1 MAAAPEKK
9 KRVGTIALKLVRLSF
24 PKLFTPESSTEDGPK
39 KYSAAFLIDPTTP
52 EGKANIKLLEAE
64 RNRIATELWG
74 DKADKILSKLDKDRS
89 LLRDGDDAT
98 NGEGDIYDGYE
109 DMMYITA
116 SNKKRPQALDRDKT
130 PVDDEDD
137 ILFGGCFVD
146 AVVSVWGTT
155 KKELGGNGI
164 FATLELVR
172 KRRDGDRFGSAP
184 VDVDD
189 YLDDLGD
196 DDDDD
201 DGGLI

>member
-1 MAAAPEKK
+1 MAEAKK
-9 KRVGTIALKLVRLSF
+9 KRLGTIALKLVRLSF

-39 KYSAAFLIDPTTP
+39 KYSAGFLIDPSTP
-52 EGKANIKLLEAE
+52 EGKANIKALEAE
-64 RNRIATELWG
+64 RDRIATELWG
-74 DKADKILSKLDKDRS
+74 DKADKILAKLDADRS

-98 NGEGDIYDGYE
+98 NQEGDVYDGYE

-116 SNKKRPQALDRDKT
+116 SNKRKPQTLDRDKT

-137 ILFGGCFVD
+137 ILYGGCYVD
-146 AVVSVWGTT
+146 AIVSVWGTT

-172 KRRDGDRFGSAP
+172 KRREGDRFGAAP

-189 YLDDLGD
+189 YLDDLD
-196 DDDDD
+196 DEDEED
-201 DGGLI
+201 GLI